1 MYTNIMA
8 WENGEMSEVDEIK
21 FFSELIATGMAW
33 QLQGCYGRTAA
44 SFIQNNVI
52 SRNGQ
57 ILVNLDEIYDN

>member
-33 QLQGCYGRTAA
+33 QLQGCYGRAA
-44 SFIQNNVI
+44 MSFMENGII

-57 ILVNLDEIYDN
+57 ILVNLDGIYE